1 MTHGQRVADY
11 VAAYNAF
18 DVEGML
24 ALFTPD
30 VRFENHAGGRLTA
43 EADGVNAFRALAE
56 AAAVLFAQ
64 REQRIT
70 TLDVSGDTARAA
82 IAWSGVLAADVPG
95 GPAAGERLELVGYTE
110 FGFRDGRICRIVDR
124 S

>member
-24 ALFTPD
+24 ALLTPD

-43 EADGVNAFRALAE
+43 EADGVDAFRALAE

-95 GPAAGERLELVGYTE
+95 GPAAGE
-110 FGFRDGRICRIVDR
+110 
-124 S
+124 